1 MKTISTWPKTL
12 EEITKEFQVD
22 LEFREP
28 WRLKT
33 NTRQGQQKEKKWDGT
48 TEPIIVD
55 LFQSCVDR
63 TPKYKW
69 EAPERSVEIMKDI
82 LEWKGICKPNF
93 EKVKPM
99 KENLL
104 WGLMLTDLH
113 LDLMD
118 NKTNTFQKRVNQV
131 TERTKK
137 VLDRMFKFDID
148 RLLVA
153 SMGDLYNS
161 DSKFKTSSHK
171 VILQNNIHEKDAFRR
186 VLDFTIWFL
195 ESLKEYWIPMEYR
208 IVPWNHD
215 REKTEHYWVALEY
228 YFWDSLKVTTERNRA
243 YIPRGDTLIALWHWD
258 NEKPNNF
265 LQFVINEYIAKGNK
279 AKNIVWY
286 LWNQHRQI
294 IGQNWPMLIKNLLAP
309 AEKSD
314 WCDNKWYD
322 MIQGMHWFVWDKKD
336 WEIAEVRG

>member
-1 MKTISTWPKTL
+1 
-12 EEITKEFQVD
+12 
-22 LEFREP
+22 
-28 WRLKT
+28 
-33 NTRQGQQKEKKWDGT
+33 
-48 TEPIIVD
+48 
-55 LFQSCVDR
+55 
-63 TPKYKW
+63 
-69 EAPERSVEIMKDI
+69 
-82 LEWKGICKPNF
+82 
-93 EKVKPM
+93 
-99 KENLL
+99 L

-118 NKTNTFQKRVNQV
+118 NKTNTFKKRVNQV
-131 TERTKK
+131 TERSKK

-153 SMGDLYNS
+153 QMGDLFNS

-171 VILQNNIHEKDAFRR
+171 VVLQNNVHEKDWFRR
-186 VLDFTIWFL
+186 VLDFTVGFL
-195 ESLKEYWIPMEYR
+195 EALKEYWLPMEYR

-228 YFWDSLKVTTERNRA
+228 YFGDSLKVTTERNRA

-265 LQFVINEYIAKGNK
+265 LQLVIDEYIRKGNK

-286 LWNQHRQI
+286 LGNQHRQI

-322 MIQGMHWFVWDKKD
+322 MIQWMHWFIRDKID
-336 WEIAEVRG
+336 WEICEVRW

>member
-12 EEITKEFQVD
+12 EDITKEFNVD

-33 NTRQGQQKEKKWDGT
+33 NTRQWQQKEKKLDWT
-48 TEPIIVD
+48 TQPVIVD
-55 LFQSCVDR
+55 LFQSEVDR
-63 TPKYKW
+63 LPKYKW

-82 LEWKGICKPNF
+82 LEWRGVCRPNF
-93 EKVKPM
+93 QKIKPA

-131 TERTKK
+131 TERSKK

-153 SMGDLYNS
+153 QMGDLFNS
-161 DSKFKTSSHK
+161 DDKFKTSSHK
-171 VILQNNIHEKDAFRR
+171 VTLQNNMHEKDAFRR

-195 ESLKEYWIPMEYR
+195 EWLKEYWIPLEYR

-215 REKTEHYWVALEY
+215 RNKTEHYWVALEY
-228 YFWDSLKVTTERNRA
+228 YFWDSLKVKTERNRA
-243 YIPRGDTLIALWHWD
+243 YIPRWDTIIALWHGD

-265 LQFVINEYIAKGNK
+265 LQFVIDEYIRKGNR

-309 AEKSD
+309 AEKSNR
-314 WCDNKWYD
+314 CDNKGYD
-322 MIQGMHWFVWDKKD
+322 MIQWMHWFIRDKKD
-336 WEIAEVRG
+336 WEIAEVRW